1 MIKYNLKCENKHEF
15 ESWFSD
21 SKEFE
26 RLKKKQL
33 IECIFCQSKKVE
45 KSIMAPSV
53 ANSKSKNN
61 LKKISNLEMKNF
73 KKDLL
78 KLRKFVEKNFE
89 YVEHNFA
96 NKVRE
101 VYYNKK
107 SNKNIYGT
115 TTDEEKEEL
124 KQEGIDLVN
133 ISGRKD
139 TQFLTLRQYS

>member
-1 MIKYNLKCENKHEF
+1 MIKYNLKCDNKHEF

-101 VYYNKK
+101 FYYNKK

-133 ISGRKD
+133 IPWVEKD
-139 TQFLTLRQYS
+139 N

>member
-15 ESWFSD
+15 ERWFSD

-107 SNKNIYGT
+107 SNKDIYGT

-133 ISGRKD
+133 IPWVEKD
-139 TQFLTLRQYS
+139 N

>member
-1 MIKYNLKCENKHEF
+1 MIKYNLKCKNKHEF

-21 SKEFE
+21 SKEFD
-26 RLKKKQL
+26 RLKNKNL
-33 IECIFCQSKKVE
+33 IECIFCKSKKVD
-45 KSIMAPSV
+45 KSIMAPRV
-53 ANSKSKNN
+53 ANSKLQK
-61 LKKISNLEMKNF
+61 KQRKISNIEMKNF

-101 VYYNKK
+101 VYYDKA

-115 TTDEEKEEL
+115 TTDKEKEEL
-124 KQEGIDLVN
+124 KEEGIDLVN
-133 ISGRKD
+133 IPWVGKD
-139 TQFLTLRQYS
+139 N

>member
-1 MIKYNLKCENKHEF
+1 MIKYNHKCKNKHEF

-21 SKEFE
+21 SKEFD
-26 RLKKKQL
+26 RLKNKNL
-33 IECIFCQSKKVE
+33 IECIFCKSKKVD
-45 KSIMAPSV
+45 KSIMAPRV
-53 ANSKSKNN
+53 ANSKLQK
-61 LKKISNLEMKNF
+61 KQRKISNIEIKNF

-101 VYYNKK
+101 VYYDKA

-115 TTDEEKEEL
+115 TTDKEKEEL
-124 KQEGIDLVN
+124 KEEGIDLVN
-133 ISGRKD
+133 IPWVEKD
-139 TQFLTLRQYS
+139 N

>member
-53 ANSKSKNN
+53 ANSKSQNN
-61 LKKISNLEMKNF
+61 PKKISNLEMKNF

-124 KQEGIDLVN
+124 KEEGIDLVN
-133 ISGRKD
+133 IPWVEKD
-139 TQFLTLRQYS
+139 N

>member
-1 MIKYNLKCENKHEF
+1 MIKYNLKCKNRHEF

-21 SKEFE
+21 SKEFD
-26 RLKKKQL
+26 RLKNKNL
-33 IECIFCQSKKVE
+33 IECIFCKSKKVD
-45 KSIMAPSV
+45 KSIMAPRV
-53 ANSKSKNN
+53 ANSKLQK
-61 LKKISNLEMKNF
+61 KQRKISNIEMKNF

-101 VYYNKK
+101 VYYDKA

-115 TTDEEKEEL
+115 TTDKEKEEL
-124 KQEGIDLVN
+124 KEEGIDLVN
-133 ISGRKD
+133 IPWVGKD
-139 TQFLTLRQYS
+139 N